1 LRGFLAKMKGLA
13 HEQIRA
19 LETHYRAWR
28 EVASRGGPTD
38 RKRAENAIGKLY
50 TVSGH
55 DWPSFVWYESPR
67 ELLISQANSLGRY
80 GLVSI
85 RDSFC
90 ETIRLQ
96 SGEKELKKSLRLM
109 PGALGAVPFER
120 FPDQQWGLIMETLPE
135 SLQRVMVES
144 LGEISVGLELDG
156 IAFHEFCDRHLG
168 VKYESGRLDRLR
180 RWSEIGKSCYWWAPY
195 ETTCFVSDGPTAIH
209 LDASERIHNLR
220 GPAMAFNDG
229 WSLYSIHGCF
239 VSERLVMQPEEVRP
253 EDLPLDESLEVL
265 HATIEMLGH
274 ERFLA
279 AARARLIQQD
289 VFGRLYQIPF
299 HDYEPIL
306 LVEVT
311 NATPEP
317 DGSVRHHL
325 LRVPPEVETAHEAVA
340 WSFGRRTKAYAPA
353 VQT

>member
-1 LRGFLAKMKGLA
+1 MKGLA

-55 DWPSFVWYESPR
+55 DWPKFVWYESPR

-90 ETIRLQ
+90 ETIRLR

-109 PGALGAVPFER
+109 PGAMGTVPFEW
-120 FPDQQWGLIMETLPE
+120 FLSQQSGLVFETLPE
-135 SLQRVMVES
+135 PLQRVMAQS
-144 LGEISVGLELDG
+144 LGEISVGLEINL
-156 IAFHEFCDRHLG
+156 IAFHDFCDRHLG
-168 VKYESGRLDRLR
+168 VKYESGRLERIR

-195 ETTCFVSDGPTAIH
+195 ETACFVSDRPTAIH
-209 LDASERIHNLR
+209 LDARERLHNLR

-229 WSLYSIHGCF
+229 WSLYSIYGSC
-239 VSERLVMQPEEVRP
+239 VSERLVMHPEQVGL

-265 HATIEMLGH
+265 HATIELLGS
-274 ERFLA
+274 ERFLS
-279 AARARLIQQD
+279 AARAGFIQED
-289 VFGRLYQIPF
+289 VFGRIYRIHF

-306 LVEVT
+306 LVEVM

-317 DGSVRHHL
+317 DGSARRHL

-340 WSFGRRTKAYAPA
+340 WSFSRRTKAYAPA

>member
-1 LRGFLAKMKGLA
+1 LGRIKDLTG
-13 HEQIRA
+13 EQVQA
-19 LETHYRAWR
+19 LEVHYRAWR
-28 EVASRGGPTD
+28 EVVSRGGPTD
-38 RKRAENAIGKLY
+38 RERAEAAIGELY
-50 TVSGH
+50 SVSGY
-55 DWPSFVWYESPR
+55 DWPKFVWYESPR
-67 ELLISQANSLGRY
+67 ELLISRANSLGRS

-144 LGEISVGLELDG
+144 LGEISVGLEINL
-156 IAFHEFCDRHLG
+156 IAFHDFCDRHLG
-168 VKYESGRLDRLR
+168 VKYELGRLERIR

-195 ETTCFVSDGPTAIH
+195 ETACFVSDGPTAIH
-209 LDASERIHNLR
+209 LDASERLHNLR

-229 WSLYSIHGCF
+229 WSLYSIHGSC
-239 VSERLVMQPEEVRP
+239 VSERLVMHPEQVGL
-253 EDLPLDESLEVL
+253 EDLPLEESLEVL
-265 HATIEMLGH
+265 HATIDLLGH

-279 AARARLIQQD
+279 AARARLIQED
-289 VFGRLYQIPF
+289 VFGRLCRIEF
-299 HDYEPIL
+299 HEYEPL
-306 LVEVT
+306 QLVEVM

-317 DGSVRHHL
+317 DGSVRRHL

-340 WSFGRRTKAYAPA
+340 WSFGRRTKDYAPV